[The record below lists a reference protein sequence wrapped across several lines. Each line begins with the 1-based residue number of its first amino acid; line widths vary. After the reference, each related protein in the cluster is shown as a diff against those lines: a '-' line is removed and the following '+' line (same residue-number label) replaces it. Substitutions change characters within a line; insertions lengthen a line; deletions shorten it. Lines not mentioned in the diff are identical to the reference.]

1 MKVKIHKTEENYFIN
16 EDAKAI
22 ACVVE
27 LTLENE
33 GKYFPFKASGKAKC
47 SKHDTYDEKVGKR
60 IAYTRAK
67 IKALA
72 DMKRCLKEALKEAK
86 SIYESVEAN
95 TSKVQGC
102 INAET
107 ESLKRLLK

>member
-1 MKVKIHKTEENYFIN
+1 MKVKIHKTDENYFIN
-16 EDAKAI
+16 EDAKTV

-33 GKYFPFKASGKAKC
+33 GKYYPFKASGKAKC

-67 IKALA
+67 IKAVCA
-72 DMKRCLKEALKEAK
+72 FIFSDYYKACNQKITNKKQRSDYRCNPP
-86 SIYESVEAN
+86 SV
-95 TSKVQGC
+95 G
-102 INAET
+102 INFI
-107 ESLKRLLK
+107 KFCH

>member
-1 MKVKIHKTEENYFIN
+1 MKVKIHKTDENYFIN
-16 EDAKAI
+16 EDAKTV

-27 LTLENE
+27 LTVESGGN
-33 GKYFPFKASGKAKC
+33 YFPFKASGKAKC
-47 SKHDTYDEKVGKR
+47 SEHDTYDETVGKR

-67 IKALA
+67 IKALVNI
-72 DMKRCLKEALKEAK
+72 KRCHKVALKEAGD
-86 SIYESVEAN
+86 IYESMKAN
-95 TSKVQGC
+95 ASKIQGC

>member
-16 EDAKAI
+16 EDAKTI

-27 LTLENE
+27 LEMSYGDSYQL
-33 GKYFPFKASGKAKC
+33 FKASGKAKC
-47 SKHDTYDEKVGKR
+47 SEHDVYDEKVGKR

-67 IKALA
+67 IKALR
-72 DMKRCLKEALKEAK
+72 DMREFLDKPFVEAKRALDFVVYSALK
-86 SIYESVEAN
+86 VE
-95 TSKVQGC
+95 GC